1 MFPRTAGTVGP
12 RRASFRLVPGV
23 AVPASRY
30 ARPMDRVEATNAAT
44 VDRAVVTMRLSPS
57 GTTQLDD
64 PSVRLVVTD
73 TTSTPPPSEA
83 ANRLLIRD
91 VADRILAERDLFAE
105 ARDYLD
111 SWATASGIVET
122 MAVEGTS
129 FWYYVRLGQW
139 MWLVDRLLDAAIV
152 DALLAAVHPSA
163 VEVDPDVAPGLA
175 AAARAA
181 AARDGLGFRGADVS
195 QDAAGGATDVTDEAT
210 ARSPSPAPAPPT
222 AAAPGSGGLARILGR
237 IRRAAGRGPVD
248 ENARRRAIV
257 VARLERFAADPG
269 RLLVVLAHARQR
281 VETADGSRLINPYL
295 GPIERA
301 LRGSRL
307 DPIGIETAVRLAD
320 PAWDR
325 IEADDHLLPA
335 DALSIA
341 LQVEQR
347 TTREVTSGQTPREEA
362 QAILDEI
369 ATIAT
374 PLLVDGVDLA
384 PELVGRIVEQARR
397 ILAGKV
403 RGYRQI
409 RGLLRSLRP
418 SGVLLADEYHRQE
431 WLAAARA
438 EGVASAAVQHGLIYR
453 WHNGY
458 VHRDRPPSLRLPDRT
473 YVFGDWERRLLTSTS
488 VYRDSEVTVG
498 GSPRLDL
505 VRDEAADTAAVRKRL
520 GVADGDRLLVL
531 SATWGPLYRTYL
543 YPIALARLFDR
554 PLPRVHLVVK
564 LHPSER
570 DEGPYRAVIEGM
582 ARAGGFAPPPITVV
596 QDIDLYGLLA
606 AADAHLGIH
615 STVLTEAVAT
625 ATLNLIA
632 DHARNADLLGYV
644 EAGVATPVRTG
655 ADVLRALDAPRDREA
670 AAAARQRFLDDHF
683 EPGNASERIAADLLA
698 WLP

>member
-1 MFPRTAGTVGP
+1 VVPRTAGTAVP
-12 RRASFRLVPGV
+12 PTASFRLVPGV
-23 AVPASRY
+23 GVPSSRY

-44 VDRAVVTMRLSPS
+44 VDRAAVTMRLSPS
-57 GTTQLDD
+57 GTTPVDD
-64 PSVRLVVTD
+64 PSVRMVMTN
-73 TTSTPPPSEA
+73 TTWTTPPSEA

-91 VADRILAERDLFAE
+91 VAERILAERDLFAE
-105 ARDYLD
+105 ARDHLD
-111 SWATASGIVET
+111 TWAAASGIVET

-152 DALLAAVHPSA
+152 DALLAVVHPSA
-163 VEVDPDVAPGLA
+163 IEVDPNVAPGIV

-181 AARDGLGFRGADVS
+181 AARDGLGFRGPDVS
-195 QDAAGGATDVTDEAT
+195 DDAVGGATDVTDETTARSASTAPALPIAT
-210 ARSPSPAPAPPT
+210 ARPS
-222 AAAPGSGGLARILGR
+222 GLIARILGR
-237 IRRAAGRGPVD
+237 IGRAVGRRPVD
-248 ENARRRAIV
+248 ENGRRRAILA
-257 VARLERFAADPG
+257 ARFERLAADPG

-281 VETADGSRLINPYL
+281 VETADGARLINPYL
-295 GPIERA
+295 GPIEQA

-307 DPIGIETAVRLAD
+307 DPIGVETAVRLAD

-335 DALSIA
+335 DALPIA

-347 TTREVTSGQTPREEA
+347 TMGKVGAGPTPGEEA
-362 QAILDEI
+362 GAIVDQVAAI
-369 ATIAT
+369 SI

-384 PELVGRIVEQARR
+384 PELVGRIVDQGRR
-397 ILAGKV
+397 ILPGKV

-409 RGLLRSLRP
+409 RSLIRSLRP

-431 WLAAARA
+431 WLAAAKA

-458 VHRDRPPSLRLPDRT
+458 IHRDRPASLRLPDRT
-473 YVFGDWERRLLTSTS
+473 YVFGGWERRLLTSTS

-505 VRDEAADTAAVRKRL
+505 VRDGAADDVAVRKRL
-520 GVADGDRLLVL
+520 GVAAGDRLVVL

-570 DEGPYRAVIEGM
+570 DEGPYRAVIEGV

-615 STVLTEAVAT
+615 STVLTEAVA
-625 ATLNLIA
+625 AGTLNLIA

-655 ADVLRALDAPRDREA
+655 ADLLRALDAPRDRNA
-670 AAAARQRFLDDHF
+670 AAAARRRFLDDHY
-683 EPGNASERIAADLLA
+683 EPGNASERIAADLLS

>member
-1 MFPRTAGTVGP
+1 
-12 RRASFRLVPGV
+12 
-23 AVPASRY
+23 
-30 ARPMDRVEATNAAT
+30 MDRVEATNAAT

-57 GTTQLDD
+57 GTTPVDD

-73 TTSTPPPSEA
+73 TTSTPPPGEA
-83 ANRLLIRD
+83 ANRVAIRD
-91 VADRILAERDLFAE
+91 VAERILAERDLFAE
-105 ARDYLD
+105 ARDLLD
-111 SWATASGIVET
+111 GWATDSAIVET

-152 DALLAAVHPSA
+152 DALLADIRPSA
-163 VEVDPDVAPGLA
+163 VEVDPGVAPGIV

-181 AARDGLGFRGADVS
+181 AARDGLGFRGPDVS
-195 QDAAGGATDVTDEAT
+195 EDAVGGATDVTDEAT
-210 ARSPSPAPAPPT
+210 ARPPSTAPAPPT
-222 AAAPGSGGLARILGR
+222 TAAARQGVIARALGR
-237 IRRAAGRGPVD
+237 IGRAVGRRPVD

-257 VARLERFAADPG
+257 VARLERLAAGPG
-269 RLLVVLAHARQR
+269 RLLVILAHARQR
-281 VETADGSRLINPYL
+281 IQTADGSRLINPYL
-295 GPIERA
+295 GPIEEA
-301 LRGSRL
+301 LRGSRI
-307 DPIGIETAVRLAD
+307 DPIGIETAVRLTD

-335 DALSIA
+335 DALPIA
-341 LQVEQR
+341 LHVEQGATGKMPPDR
-347 TTREVTSGQTPREEA
+347 TPRDEA
-362 QAILDEI
+362 EVILEEI
-369 ATIAT
+369 AAIAT
-374 PLLVDGVDLA
+374 PLVVDGVDLA
-384 PELVGRIVEQARR
+384 PELLGRIVEQARR
-397 ILAGKV
+397 ILAGKI
-403 RGYRQI
+403 RAYRQI
-409 RGLLRSLRP
+409 RSLIRSLRP

-431 WLAAARA
+431 WLAAAKA
-438 EGVASAAVQHGLIYR
+438 EGVPSVAVQHGLIYR

-458 VHRDRPPSLRLPDRT
+458 IHRERPASLRLPDRT
-473 YVFGDWERRLLTSTS
+473 YVFGDWERRLLTTTS
-488 VYRDSEVTVG
+488 AYHDSEVTVG

-505 VRDEAADTAAVRKRL
+505 VRDEAVDTAAVRAQL
-520 GVADGDRLLVL
+520 GVGESDRLLVL

-570 DEGPYRAVIEGM
+570 DEGPYRAVIEGV

-625 ATLNLIA
+625 GTPNLIA

-655 ADVLRALDAPRDREA
+655 ADLLRALDATRDPDA
-670 AAAARQRFLDDHF
+670 AAAARRQFLDDHF

-698 WLP
+698 WLR